1 VFSAALKSLQAR
13 MVIVPARFE
22 DRNNID
28 VLNALDEEIP
38 TCTQPRPSALSH
50 RVVSCRVRSRAL

>member
-38 TCTQPRPSALSH
+38 TCTQPRPSASC
-50 RVVSCRVRSRAL
+50 RWSCRVRSRAL